1 MRFRRGGGAADAAA
15 VMALFDEAVA
25 WLVARGQTG
34 QWGSEPLSANPR
46 MVARVEAWSQGPGL
60 WLAEAEG
67 RVAGALVVGSRPDH
81 VHPVSEPELYVEL
94 LLSSRAL
101 AGRGIGAA
109 LLAHAAALA
118 REGGVGL
125 LRVDCWAG
133 APSLVAFYEDQGF
146 VRDGSFD
153 VHGWI
158 GQVFSM
164 RLGHQP
170 GTAAR

>member
-1 MRFRRGGGAADAAA
+1 
-15 VMALFDEAVA
+15 
-25 WLVARGQTG
+25 
-34 QWGSEPLSANPR
+34 
-46 MVARVEAWSQGPGL
+46 MVARVEAWAAGEGL
-60 WLAEAEG
+60 WMAEVEG
-67 RVAGALVVGSRPDH
+67 RVAGALVVGERPEH
-81 VHPVSEPELYVEL
+81 VQPVDEPELYVEL

-109 LLAHAAALA
+109 LLAHAAGLA
-118 REGGVGL
+118 REGGVSL

-133 APSLVAFYEDQGF
+133 APPLVAFYERQGF
-146 VRDGSFD
+146 VRDGTFD
-153 VHGWI
+153 VRGWI

>member
-1 MRFRRGGGAADAAA
+1 MKLRRGRPGDAGA

-25 WLVARGQTG
+25 WLVSRGQTG

-46 MVARVEAWSQGPGL
+46 MVARVEAWSQGSGL
-60 WLAEAEG
+60 WLAEVEG
-67 RVAGALVVGSRPDH
+67 RVAGALVVGSRPEH
-81 VHPVSEPELYVEL
+81 VHPVAEPELYVEL

-109 LLAHAAALA
+109 LLAHAAGLA
-118 REGGVGL
+118 REARRRAAAGGL
-125 LRVDCWAG
+125 LGGRAF
-133 APSLVAFYEDQGF
+133 PVAFYEEQGF

-153 VHGWI
+153 VRGWI